1 AVRSMSARGKGGDSG
16 SPPFALTSRTKTQA
30 GPKAPGSVGQE
41 RLTVTLL
48 SIFAAVALLLAVMG
62 VYGTVA
68 YAVEQRGA
76 EIGIRMALGAQAAD
90 VLRLVIRQGMTP
102 VLIGLLIGLALTLTS
117 GHLLAAQLYQV

>member
-1 AVRSMSARGKGGDSG
+1 M
-16 SPPFALTSRTKTQA
+16 
-30 GPKAPGSVGQE
+30 
-41 RLTVTLL
+41 TLL

-68 YAVEQRGA
+68 YSVEQRGA
-76 EIGIRMALGAQAAD
+76 EIGLRMALGAQAAD

-117 GHLLAAQLYQV
+117 GHLLAAQLYQVSPHNLFLLGSTATGLALAALVACLIPARRATRVNPVVALRSE

>member
-1 AVRSMSARGKGGDSG
+1 M
-16 SPPFALTSRTKTQA
+16 
-30 GPKAPGSVGQE
+30 
-41 RLTVTLL
+41 TLL

-90 VLRLVIRQGMTP
+90 VLRLVIKQGMTP

-117 GHLLAAQLYQV
+117 SHLLAAQLYQVSPHNPFLLGSSATGLALAALVACLIPARRATRVNPVVALRSE